1 MGGEY
6 LANKL
11 ENIFIF
17 IRETEWVCGGGKRKI
32 SQMMFLIVEI
42 QLGADNVEVNT
53 EVWMCEKGRV
63 GRSVCILAW
72 RRAC

>member
-1 MGGEY
+1 MEGEY

-53 EVWMCEKGRV
+53 EVWMC
-63 GRSVCILAW
+63 
-72 RRAC
+72 